1 MAGDLLPP
9 ELAVPNLPPE
19 EFEAEPEEVEEPIL
33 EIPMV
38 VGGEEEMNEEDVVWD
53 GMESADVSTVTVVI
67 GPNDDL
73 MEDDDEGTG
82 VTEWERD
89 QWLMMDKLD
98 PLHIET
104 NGYS

>member
-19 EFEAEPEEVEEPIL
+19 EFEPEPEEVEEPIL

-38 VGGEEEMNEEDVVWD
+38 VGGEDEMNEEDVVWD

-98 PLHIET
+98 PLH
-104 NGYS
+104 

>member
-1 MAGDLLPP
+1 MP
-9 ELAVPNLPPE
+9 V
-19 EFEAEPEEVEEPIL
+19 FETPIVIDY
-33 EIPMV
+33 EAADT
-38 VGGEEEMNEEDVVWD
+38 NEEDVVWD
-53 GMESADVSTVTVVI
+53 EMESTDISTVTVVI